1 MSELN
6 KVNKCYLSLSPI
18 SIYRTLLEPII
29 NIKLLLCGPKKSL
42 SEKLDV
48 LDLPEVYLWLM
59 CPKLKKAPRNTCNH
73 IHWHPHTDTHT
84 QTPTHVQTYMQSENC
99 GSKLISA
106 RVDVC
111 KSLIL
116 TLGHKLAKTCHFLI
130 RFLIQVPWDLNTK
143 NWPMFFAWVGHRK
156 LIRDLG
162 LAIFQQN
169 QTQKEF

>member
-1 MSELN
+1 M
-6 KVNKCYLSLSPI
+6 LSLSI
-18 SIYRTLLEPII
+18 SDLYLPDTVGTNNQYQIVALWSKKISFRKIGCTWLAWSVLVADVPQI
-29 NIKLLLCGPKKSL
+29 KKSTQKHMQSHSL
-42 SEKLDV
+42 T
-48 LDLPEVYLWLM
+48 PTH
-59 CPKLKKAPRNTCNH
+59 R
-73 IHWHPHTDTHT
+73 HPHTDTHT
-84 QTPTHVQTYMQSENC
+84 QTPTHVQKYMQSENC

-162 LAIFQQN
+162 WAIFQQN